1 MKKTIKW
8 LLKAFVAGCIAFA
21 LLCGFCAFWYNV
33 PVHYENPTG
42 ATEYVWERSTF
53 YSKAIEGFAWGRTN
67 NEGHNNLEDYNVG
80 DQVDILLMGS
90 SHMEG
95 FNVAQDE
102 NAAAVLNH
110 LFQGEK
116 YCYNLGT
123 AGHTLPYC
131 IKNLPDALDRYEP
144 ADYLVLE
151 SFGIDY
157 SAKDLEA
164 VAAGTLADIPS
175 HSGGIIGLMQ
185 KLPYLRLF
193 YTQHFKDG
201 GQAFD
206 AQAAAAATADTV
218 ETDFAQLLS
227 PVLEIVA
234 QQCGAHGVTPII
246 VFNTNLLIAEDGSC
260 YIDVDEE
267 KYEVFS
273 QLCEEKDIVFID
285 ATERFMA
292 EYEQSFRLP
301 YGFSNTS
308 PGSGH
313 MNKLGHRLF
322 AEEIYAAIQEMEG

>member
-1 MKKTIKW
+1 MKLFMKW

-21 LLCGFCAFWYNV
+21 LLCGFCLFWYNV

-42 ATEYVWERSTF
+42 ATEYVWEKSSF

-67 NEGHNNLEDYNVG
+67 NEGHNNLKDYNEG
-80 DQVDILLMGS
+80 DRVDILLMGS

-102 NAAAVLNH
+102 NAAAVLNQ
-110 LFQGEK
+110 LFEGEK
-116 YCYNLGT
+116 YCYNIGT

-131 IKNLPDALDRYEP
+131 IKNLGDALERYEP
-144 ADYLVLE
+144 TEYV
-151 SFGIDY
+151 I
-157 SAKDLEA
+157 LEA
-164 VAAGTLADIPS
+164 FNVDFGAAELKNVADGTLADIPS
-175 HSGGIIGLMQ
+175 HSGGIIGMMQ

-206 AQAAAAATADTV
+206 ALASAPAQAEDP
-218 ETDFAQLLS
+218 DYAQQLDR
-227 PVLEIVA
+227 VLDIVA
-234 QQCGAHGVTPII
+234 NECSEHGITPII
-246 VFNTNLLIAEDGSC
+246 AHNTNLLIAEDGSC
-260 YIDVDEE
+260 YTDYKPE
-267 KYEVFS
+267 KQEIFS
-273 QLCEEKDIVFID
+273 LLCEEKGIVFID
-285 ATERFMA
+285 AVGRFMA
-292 EYEQSFRLP
+292 EYENSNRLP

-308 PGSGH
+308 PGAGH

>member
-21 LLCGFCAFWYNV
+21 LLCAFCVFWYNV
-33 PVHYENPTG
+33 PVHYDNPTG
-42 ATEYVWERSTF
+42 ATEYVWENDTF

-67 NEGHNNLEDYNVG
+67 NEGHNNLRDYNVG
-80 DQVDILLMGS
+80 DKVDILLMGS

-102 NAAAVLNH
+102 NTAAVLNQ
-110 LFQGEK
+110 LFEGEK
-116 YCYNLGT
+116 YCYNIGT

-131 IKNLPDALDRYEP
+131 IKNLGDALERYEP
-144 ADYLVLE
+144 GSYLILE
-151 SFGIDY
+151 SFGVEH
-157 SAKDLEA
+157 SASDLEA
-164 VAAGTLADIPS
+164 VAEGRLADIPS
-175 HSGGIIGLMQ
+175 HSGGIVGLMQ

-206 AQAAAAATADTV
+206 ALEAEAPAAKEEPDYEAV
-218 ETDFAQLLS
+218 LS
-227 PVLEIVA
+227 RVLDIVA
-234 QQCGAHGVTPII
+234 AECSEHGVSPII
-246 VFNTNLLIAEDGSC
+246 ALNSNLLIAEDGSC
-260 YIDVDEE
+260 YTEVDAE
-267 KYEVFS
+267 KYEIFS
-273 QLCEEKDIVFID
+273 RLCKEKGIVFVDAID
-285 ATERFMA
+285 RFMA
-292 EYEQSFRLP
+292 EYEQSHRLP